1 MINISRYQ
9 IHMKFVI
16 YRKENSNKITIETLD
31 DSHSVNDVI
40 RKCEEYFNSGI
51 IDVRWCRQ
59 YSTIVVDAN
68 GDVIKEMDGFPVSD
82 VKMSWFDYITMPF
95 YRFAWFVQSLFI
107 RFKRACN
114 RFMNSF
120 DPIESYN
127 INIYLFD
134 FLIKNV
140 QALKNNLSSVAN
152 YALDVAIS
160 DGTNKKFDPLQNYDD
175 EYMEKAKNIY
185 IADLDRLILNCRLVL
200 FYDNHDDITYID
212 ENNKDLFQIP
222 YFAFSDTEIDYTE
235 MFRRKQAAMG
245 EVFDYLK
252 DHIHELWD

>member
-1 MINISRYQ
+1 
-9 IHMKFVI
+9 MKFVI

-40 RKCEEYFNSGI
+40 RKCEEYFNNGI

-59 YSTIVVDAN
+59 YSTFAVDEY
-68 GDVIKEMDGFPVSD
+68 GYVIKEMDGFPVSD

-134 FLIKNV
+134 FLIKNA

-152 YALDVAIS
+152 YALEVAIA
-160 DGTNKKFDPLQNYDD
+160 DGTDKTYDPSQNYDD
-175 EYMEKAKNIY
+175 ECMEKAKNIY
-185 IADLDRLILNCRLVL
+185 IADLDRLILNCRLAL
-200 FYDNHDDITYID
+200 FYDNCDDTMYID
-212 ENNKDLFQIP
+212 DNNKELFQIP
-222 YFAFSDTEIDYTE
+222 YFAFSDTEIDYME
-235 MFRRKQAAMG
+235 MSRRRQVASD

>member
-1 MINISRYQ
+1 MNNISRYQ
-9 IHMKFVI
+9 IHMKYVI

-40 RKCEEYFNSGI
+40 KKCEEYFNNGI

-59 YSTIVVDAN
+59 YSTVVIDAN
-68 GDVIKEMDGFPVSD
+68 GDVIKEMDGFPVSV
-82 VKMSWFDYITMPF
+82 VKMSWFDYITAPF
-95 YRFAWFVQSLFI
+95 YRFAWFVQSLLF

-127 INIYLFD
+127 INVYLFD

-152 YALDVAIS
+152 YAMEVAIS
-160 DGTNKKFDPLQNYDD
+160 DRTNKTNDSSQRYDA
-175 EYMEKAKNIY
+175 ECMEKANNIY

-200 FYDNHDDITYID
+200 FYDNHDDTSYID
-212 ENNKDLFQIP
+212 DNNKELFQIP
-222 YFAFSDTEIDYTE
+222 YFAFSDTEIDYME
-235 MFRRKQAAMG
+235 MFRRKQAATD
-245 EVFDYLK
+245 EVFEYLK

>member
-1 MINISRYQ
+1 MDNISRYQ

-40 RKCEEYFNSGI
+40 RKCEEYFNNGI

-59 YSTIVVDAN
+59 YSTVAVDDN
-68 GDVIKEMDGFPVSD
+68 GNVIKETNGIAVCD
-82 VKMSWFDYITMPF
+82 VEMTWIDYITMPF
-95 YRFAWFVQSLFI
+95 YRLAWFVQSLLF

-114 RFMNSF
+114 RFMNSV

-152 YALDVAIS
+152 YAMDVAIA
-160 DGTNKKFDPLQNYDD
+160 DRTNKTYDPSQNYD

-200 FYDNHDDITYID
+200 FYDNHNDTTYID
-212 ENNKDLFQIP
+212 ENNKELFQIP
-222 YFAFSDTEIDYTE
+222 YFAFSDTEIDYME
-235 MFRRKQAAMG
+235 MFRRKQAASD

-252 DHIHELWD
+252 EHIHELWD